1 MGGDS
6 NAYSVAEAA
15 RMLAWW
21 LDAGVDT
28 AIQEQPRDWLKPAA
42 APLPAPASP
51 QQAPGEPPAAA
62 EMPDSFTPF
71 IDWLASSPTLPL
83 AATSG
88 RRVLPKGNEGA
99 PLMLLTDAP
108 TFEDAAA
115 GDVIGGEVWALTERM
130 LAAIKIPADHAY
142 VAALSCFHS
151 PGSIADTELEAC
163 AAIARRHIALARP
176 QRLLLFGDAPSRALL
191 GKPMLGARG
200 HVHKVE
206 GVRTVA
212 TFHPRSLLN
221 RPSDKALAWR
231 DLLLLMEEDR

>member
-6 NAYSVAEAA
+6 NAYGVAEAA

-28 AIQEQPRDWLKPAA
+28 AIQEQPRNWLKSRSAN
-42 APLPAPASP
+42 APVAELPAERSRDPAP
-51 QQAPGEPPAAA
+51 AA

-71 IDWLASSPTLPL
+71 LYWLSCSPALPL
-83 AATSG
+83 ATGSA

-99 PLMLLTDAP
+99 PIMLLSDAP
-108 TFEDAAA
+108 SFEDAAA
-115 GDVIGGEVWALTERM
+115 GEAIGGETWALTERM
-130 LAAIKIPADHAY
+130 LAAIRIAADQAY

-151 PGSIADTELEAC
+151 PGSMSDDELQAC
-163 AAIARRHIALARP
+163 AAIARRHIALAKP
-176 QRLLLFGDAPSRALL
+176 QRLLLFGDAPARALL
-191 GKPMLGARG
+191 GKPLTVARG

-212 TFHPRSLLN
+212 TFHPRQLLK

-231 DLLLLMEEDR
+231 DLLLLMEDDQ